1 MHYGF
6 GGEDSAPL
14 TVRLGVHRCVQDPKR
29 ENAVGVEGKRL
40 CPHEMS
46 ECVTCCVKRENMM
59 LVEGKCLCPHEMSEC
74 VTCCVD
80 CCADCC
86 SL

>member
-29 ENAVGVEGKRL
+29 EKVILVASKRL
-40 CPHEMS
+40 SPHESS
-46 ECVTCCVKRENMM
+46 ESVHCCVKRENVM
-59 LVEGKCLCPHEMSEC
+59 LVEGKRLSPHESSESVHCC
-74 VTCCVD
+74 VNYCVD
-80 CCADCC
+80 CC